1 MVRAE
6 GQNEGQN
13 EGQDRTH
20 VATSKQSWVG
30 IPPNNEKK
38 NKV

>member
-1 MVRAE
+1 MKGRMK
-6 GQNEGQN
+6 GS
-13 EGQDRTH
+13 TH